1 MSEKK
6 KKTRKPEQTIPL
18 DILREVRRAKKLSQD
33 DIAEVLDIDRG
44 TYARIEQ
51 GLSPLYPCDLI
62 KLSKCLEVSVDFLL
76 GLDTHVNKGNE
87 EFMQYTGLNECSIE
101 TLRTLKQ
108 YDCILGQAQLIHL
121 SLGGKPLTAFKR
133 GNISV
138 LNTLLANPDDF
149 NTFATAFIHYATNE
163 FIHPVHR
170 EKQKDGTGK
179 WVPLNENE
187 FGLCTDINDLE
198 DSVSIKINEYNTMA
212 LHKNTLD
219 ILINAFAKAYKK
231 TINKKVPVLEKSDTP
246 K

>member
-1 MSEKK
+1 MSKPK
-6 KKTRKPEQTIPL
+6 ITNPVPLTRVIE
-18 DILREVRRAKKLSQD
+18 LRKAKKLSME
-33 DIAEVLDIDRG
+33 DISEVLEIDRG
-44 TYARIEQ
+44 TYSRYEN
-51 GLSPLYPCDLI
+51 GLSILPSDKLI
-62 KLSKCLEVSVDFLL
+62 KLSKCLGVSTDYLL
-76 GLDTHVNKGNE
+76 GLDTHLNKGNE

-101 TLRTLKQ
+101 TLSTLKQ

-179 WVPLNENE
+179 WVPLNEDE

-231 TINKKVPVLEKSDTP
+231 AINKKVPVLEKSDTP

>member
-1 MSEKK
+1 MSKPK
-6 KKTRKPEQTIPL
+6 ITNPVPLTRVIE
-18 DILREVRRAKKLSQD
+18 LRKAKKLSME
-33 DIAEVLDIDRG
+33 DISEVLEIDRG
-44 TYARIEQ
+44 TYSRYEN
-51 GLSPLYPCDLI
+51 GLSILPSDKLI
-62 KLSKCLEVSVDFLL
+62 KLSKCLGVSTDYLL
-76 GLDTHVNKGNE
+76 GLDTHLNKGNE

-179 WVPLNENE
+179 WVPLDEDE

-231 TINKKVPVLEKSDTP
+231 AINKKVPVLEKSDTP